1 MQYDDCCDCLG
12 RSPEIMELH
21 IRHMLYSCDWTIC
34 LQLRA
39 NALLQV
45 ARLRCA
51 LARYLVWEVNA
62 SKDFRYQIR
71 HSTSMVHQPCLH
83 QLAIMLKQA
92 GLDHIATTDDRA
104 RLLDAIQ
111 SSSQSGGHQQLSLQV
126 TLTAT
131 SLLFSMSALSPR
143 WGLAF

>member
-1 MQYDDCCDCLG
+1 M
-12 RSPEIMELH
+12 RV
-21 IRHMLYSCDWTIC
+21 
-34 LQLRA
+34 
-39 NALLQV
+39 QV

-71 HSTSMVHQPCLH
+71 HSSSMVHQPCLH

-92 GLDHIATTDDRA
+92 GLDHIATTDERA

-111 SSSQSGGHQQLSLQV
+111 SSPQSGDHQQLSLQV
-126 TLTAT
+126 T
-131 SLLFSMSALSPR
+131 
-143 WGLAF
+143 